1 MTEFATPP
9 FDTPLQERIPGQ
21 TKAMTPLPD
30 HGETSYEGS
39 GRLEGKIAL
48 ITGGD
53 SGIGRAVAIGF
64 AREGA
69 DVALSFL
76 AEEEDDARE
85 TARWVEKAGRRVLL
99 LPGDLKSREICKTVV
114 EKTVE
119 TFGKLDV
126 LVNNAAFQVERLAL
140 DEISDDEWD
149 DTFAT
154 NIGATFRLTR
164 HAVPHMRRGASII
177 HTISV
182 NADSPKP
189 RLLAYS
195 ATKAAIQNFSGGLA
209 QLLGEKGIRSNTV
222 APGPIWTPLIPATMH
237 GDHVHVFGE
246 DTPFGRPGQPV
257 ELIAPYVMLASDEA
271 SYISG
276 ATIAVT
282 GGTPVI

>member
-1 MTEFATPP
+1 MTEFAKPP
-9 FDTPLQERIPGQ
+9 FDTKLQDRIPGQ
-21 TKAMTPLPD
+21 TNAMTPLPD
-30 HGETSYEGS
+30 HGEESYEGS
-39 GRLEGKIAL
+39 GRLEGKTAL

-76 AEEEDDARE
+76 PEEEEDAQE
-85 TARWVEKAGRRVLL
+85 TKRWIEKAGRKALL
-99 LPGDLKSREICKTVV
+99 LPGDLKTRETCKSIID
-114 EKTVE
+114 KTIE

-140 DEISDDEWD
+140 EDISEDEWD

-164 HAVPHMRRGASII
+164 HAVPHMKRGASII

-246 DTPFGRPGQPV
+246 DTPLGRPGQPV

>member
-1 MTEFATPP
+1 MTNFAKPP
-9 FDTPLQERIPGQ
+9 FDTPLQDRIPGQ
-21 TKAMTPLPD
+21 TAGMTPKPD

-39 GRLEGKIAL
+39 GRLTGKVAL

-53 SGIGRAVAIGF
+53 SGIGRAVAIGY

-69 DVALSFL
+69 DIALSYL
-76 AEEEDDARE
+76 EEEEADAQE
-85 TARWVEKAGRRVLL
+85 TAAWIEKAGRKALL
-99 LPGDLKSREICKTVV
+99 LPGDLKSREVCRTII
-114 EKTVE
+114 EKTIQ
-119 TFGKLDV
+119 TFGKLDI
-126 LVNNAAFQVERLAL
+126 LVNNAAFQIERLAL
-140 DEISDDEWD
+140 DDISEDEWD

-154 NIGATFRLTR
+154 NIGASFRLTR
-164 HAVPHMRRGASII
+164 NALPHLKSGASLI

-246 DTPFGRPGQPV
+246 DTPLGRPGQPV